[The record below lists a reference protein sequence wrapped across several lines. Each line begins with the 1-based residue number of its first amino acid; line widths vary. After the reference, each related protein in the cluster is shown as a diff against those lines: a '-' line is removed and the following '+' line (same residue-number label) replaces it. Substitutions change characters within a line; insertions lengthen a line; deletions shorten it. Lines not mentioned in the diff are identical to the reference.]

1 MSIFRK
7 KKVTGKYPIKT
18 LEQAITRNEVMHSF
32 NKIELDMMG
41 NVVQIRGFVMD
52 NDKKIFLSWSPS
64 GMAFIKG
71 VRNRDYD
78 LIIVHNYESVR

>member
-1 MSIFRK
+1 MFGK
-7 KKVTGKYPIKT
+7 KKITGKYPIKT
-18 LEQAITRNEVMHSF
+18 LEKAITRAEVMHTFS
-32 NKIELDMMG
+32 KIELDMIG

-52 NDKKIFLSWSPS
+52 NDKKIHLSWSPS

-78 LIIVHNYESVR
+78 LIIVHNYETVR